1 MIDKLWK
8 ILTSLRLTVTLLAC
22 GIVLVFIGTV
32 AQADEGLY
40 VAQARYFKHWYVYGI
55 TMFGKHLPV
64 PLPGGYLIG
73 SLLVLN
79 LVLTYIKRFKFTTRT
94 IGIHLT
100 HIGIILLLVGQL
112 VTDLFSRESQMRFAE
127 GESRSFSDNPMEY
140 ELVFLTDTDAQNQ
153 RVVTIPEARL
163 VRGGEVRHAELPFT
177 VQVKSYWKNSEPA
190 FRAPMQQSEPQQA
203 SQGLSKSFDFRK
215 SPTTAT
221 MDAKNVAT
229 ALIELTGPNGSL
241 GTWMVSGWSSDDVM
255 LTALRRGW
263 ERQMGPQLA
272 TKVFSQFTEPQTVE
286 VGGKKYTLA
295 LRPERYY
302 LPYSLTLLK
311 TTHEIYRGTDIPKN
325 FQSRV
330 RIENPRTSENRETDI
345 FMNNPLRYEGL
356 TYYQYQMG
364 RDEIDAARG
373 TSTLQ
378 VVLNPG
384 WLTPYA
390 GCVLVA
396 CGLVFQFMLHLVGFI
411 NKRKAG
417 TVKAA
422 A

>member
-8 ILTSLRLTVTLLAC
+8 ILTSLRLTVTLLAF
-22 GIVLVFIGTV
+22 GILLVFVGTV

-40 VAQARYFKHWYVYGI
+40 TAQVRYFKHWYVFGI
-55 TMFGKHLPV
+55 TMFGKRLPV

-79 LVLTYIKRFKFTTRT
+79 LLLTYIKRFKFNTRS

-112 VTDLFSRESQMRFAE
+112 VTDIFSRESQMRFVE

-140 ELVFLTDTDAQNQ
+140 ELVFLSDSDAQNQ
-153 RVVTIPEARL
+153 KVVAIPEARL
-163 VRGGEVRHAELPFT
+163 AREGEVRHPELPFT
-177 VQVKSYWKNSEPA
+177 VRVKSYWKNSEPA
-190 FRAPMQQSEPQQA
+190 FRAPMQQNEPQQA
-203 SQGLSKSFDFRK
+203 SQGISKSFDFRQ
-215 SPTTAT
+215 SALTAT
-221 MDAKNVAT
+221 MEAKNVPT
-229 ALIELTGPNGSL
+229 ALVELTGPAGSL
-241 GTWMVSGWSSDDVM
+241 GTWIASGWNSDDVM

-263 ERQMGPQLA
+263 ERQFGAQLA
-272 TKVFSQFTEPQTVE
+272 GKVFSQFTEPQTVE
-286 VGGKKYTLA
+286 VRGKKYTVA

-302 LPYSLTLLK
+302 LRYSITLLK

-330 RIENPRTSENRETDI
+330 RIENPRTGEHRETDI

-378 VVLNPG
+378 VVRNPG

-390 GCVLVA
+390 GCVIVA
-396 CGLVFQFMLHLVGFI
+396 SGLVFQFLIHLTGFI

-417 TVKAA
+417 VSKAA